1 MNNLS
6 THPDFDLNLWMEAR
20 SSGGPDRNQVYRL
33 SNTMT
38 ENLQMTHSVSIIGS
52 SQLLPST
59 QSSKFT
65 ALLQQRVQEHTTHL
79 NEKYEWLSA
88 DYEELHRMVM
98 NIRSHMG
105 MTNLLLLQRHFCYNF
120 HCIWTYKFVINIWL
134 LY

>member
-38 ENLQMTHSVSIIGS
+38 ENLQMTHSVSIIRS

-79 NEKYEWLSA
+79 NEKYE
-88 DYEELHRMVM
+88 
-98 NIRSHMG
+98 
-105 MTNLLLLQRHFCYNF
+105 
-120 HCIWTYKFVINIWL
+120 
-134 LY
+134 